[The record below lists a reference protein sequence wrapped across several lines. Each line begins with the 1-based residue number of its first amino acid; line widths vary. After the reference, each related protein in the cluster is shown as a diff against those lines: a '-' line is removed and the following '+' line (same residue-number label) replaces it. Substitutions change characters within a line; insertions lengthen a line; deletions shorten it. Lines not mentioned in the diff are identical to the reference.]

1 MLNKL
6 FKMFK
11 SLSSASLATL
21 LFLGAAACQ
30 SEPPAGH
37 KSTDLSALPYP
48 VMEEFADLEPILHY
62 QTDTT
67 YVINFWATWCKPCVE
82 ELPYFEQLHSEIAGK
97 KVKIILVSL
106 DFKKDIP
113 TKLLQ
118 FVRDNHI
125 QSDVIALADGR
136 YNDWIEKV
144 DPEWGGAIPITL
156 VYGPKGRVFQP
167 EQFASYEELKTM
179 VLGLL

>member
-1 MLNKL
+1 MGMSGTIAAIVGRRLAAPGSLIVMLL
-6 FKMFK
+6 VLVGSAPDAAGAVAPAAPAW
-11 SLSSASLATL
+11 SLEAIDGRTVSFHDQLAR
-21 LFLGAAACQ
+21 G
-30 SEPPAGH
+30 
-37 KSTDLSALPYP
+37 P
-48 VMEEFADLEPILHY
+48 V
-62 QTDTT
+62 
-67 YVINFWATWCKPCVE
+67 VVSFWATWCKPCVE
-82 ELPYFEQLHSEIAGK
+82 ELPYFEQLQSEIAGK